1 MGFLDKPNILTDI
14 FFLFLT
20 SNLEDHTIIINK
32 ASGSKVDV
40 LNCLHCLF
48 WFSLYLEIK
57 ISAVTLFSHCRPQNG
72 ASLRRRS
79 CC

>member
-20 SNLEDHTIIINK
+20 SNIEDHTIIINK

-40 LNCLHCLF
+40 PNCFHCLF
-48 WFSLYLEIK
+48 GSLYIWK
-57 ISAVTLFSHCRPQNG
+57 SK
-72 ASLRRRS
+72 
-79 CC
+79 

>member
-20 SNLEDHTIIINK
+20 SNIEDHTIIINN
-32 ASGSKVDV
+32 ASGFNVDIP
-40 LNCLHCLF
+40 NCFHCLF

-57 ISAVTLFSHCRPQNG
+57 INAVTLFSHCRPQNG